1 MNVFI
6 SWSGPLSKA
15 FGELLVTWLPDVIQ
29 RVKPWL
35 SSQNIDKGSLW
46 PREINEA
53 LSTTIGISS
62 VTQQNKQAPWLL
74 FEAGALQ
81 KGLTEARVCP
91 LLIDLETKDLEPP
104 LSLFNLTSLDRE
116 DMWQLVKSIDAADPD
131 NQLPVARLEKAFDQR
146 WSDFEQQSKAIR
158 KKYQTTAKAPERTE
172 KEMIVEVLEISRAI
186 QRMVARAESEK
197 KIGFLPL
204 SGVNPPNVALDPA
217 AGTLGQWIQTLHPT
231 PESSPDELLEAMRVL
246 GYGRGKGKVMTS
258 IQTELKKRAEEKSS
272 NTGTKADKP
281 EE

>member
-53 LSTTIGISS
+53 LSTTVGISC
-62 VTQQNKQAPWLL
+62 VTQQNKHAPWLL

-91 LLIDLETKDLEPP
+91 LLIDLEKKDLEPP
-104 LSLFNLTSLDRE
+104 LSLFNLTALDRE
-116 DMWQLVKSIDAADPD
+116 DMSQLVKSIDAADPD
-131 NQLPVARLEKAFDQR
+131 NQLPEARLKKAFDQR

-158 KKYQTTAKAPERTE
+158 EKHKTVAKAPERSE
-172 KEMIVEVLEISRAI
+172 KEMIVEVLEIARAI
-186 QRMVARAESEK
+186 QRAVARAESKEPLL
-197 KIGFLPL
+197 FPPL
-204 SGVNPPNVALDPA
+204 SGVTPSGLAAYLSRSSQPA
-217 AGTLGQWIQTLHPT
+217 E
-231 PESSPDELLEAMRVL
+231 PESYVDALIRLGALTTKEKPEHAAANRVKGSPV
-246 GYGRGKGKVMTS
+246 
-258 IQTELKKRAEEKSS
+258 EKSRES
-272 NTGTKADKP
+272 KTEG
-281 EE
+281 